1 MVVFDDLRDDDTQKN
16 LTSAWDQLESATVDA
31 TSAIPI
37 VKNTFE
43 NTIAQFVWDV
53 ADGPSAKMPR
63 FI

>member
-43 NTIAQFVWDV
+43 NTIAQFV
-53 ADGPSAKMPR
+53 
-63 FI
+63 